1 MVRKAGELA
10 SWLSLVLV
18 ILICSDVFLRYA
30 FSATKTWVIELEW
43 HVFALMFLLGA
54 AYTYRKDQ
62 HVRVD
67 VFYQNFSEK
76 KKAWVNLTGI
86 TFFLLPWSLILIY
99 VSLKYF
105 WQSWSVGETSPDP
118 GGLPA
123 RYLIKFAI
131 SLGTFI
137 LLMEAIRQWLL
148 NWKIL
153 QKLKG

>member
-18 ILICSDVFLRYA
+18 ILICSDVFLRYV

-86 TFFLLPWSLILIY
+86 TFFLLPWSLVLIY

-123 RYLIKFAI
+123 RYLVKFAI
-131 SLGTFI
+131 SLGTFL
-137 LLMEAIRQWLL
+137 LLMEAIQQWRL

>member
-18 ILICSDVFLRYA
+18 ILICSDVFLRYV

-86 TFFLLPWSLILIY
+86 TFFLLPWSLVLIY

>member
-131 SLGTFI
+131 SLGTFL